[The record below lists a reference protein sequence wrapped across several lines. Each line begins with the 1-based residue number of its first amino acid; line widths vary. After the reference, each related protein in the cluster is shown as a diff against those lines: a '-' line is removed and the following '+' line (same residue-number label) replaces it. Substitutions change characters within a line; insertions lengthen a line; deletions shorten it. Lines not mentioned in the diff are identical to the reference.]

1 MLALRKKGLVMIAGT
16 TNSTVVPSGAAF
28 AAASWPTL
36 PPAPPRF
43 STTAGC
49 PRRSASL
56 LDTMRVTTSAGP
68 PGGNGTIQ
76 RIGFEGQPPAD
87 CACAKGPASS
97 AAPAQTAARN
107 LAFMV
112 PPQWSVRARPRYCR
126 RFQAASPPAHE
137 GAPARNP
144 KIQRAAEGPLRISGE
159 EAGEEEAGEAAE
171 RSSDRLEARKSGGPK
186 RGPCDPSRTC
196 IVCTHSRSAAAGRT

>member
-87 CACAKGPASS
+87 CACAKGPASI
-97 AAPAQTAARN
+97 AAPAQTAARS

-112 PPQWSVRARPRYCR
+112 PPQWSVRARPQYCR
-126 RFQAASPPAHE
+126 RFQAVSPPRSR
-137 GAPARNP
+137 GAPVRDSEIGERP
-144 KIQRAAEGPLRISGE
+144 KGPLRVSEEEAAEG
-159 EAGEEEAGEAAE
+159 GEA
-171 RSSDRLEARKSGGPK
+171 
-186 RGPCDPSRTC
+186 
-196 IVCTHSRSAAAGRT
+196 